1 MEYRLKF
8 GLLVVISYANVLF
21 IKIRI
26 GGDVNDSKKLVDK
39 VRT

>member
-8 GLLVVISYANVLF
+8 GLLVVILYVNVLF

-26 GGDVNDSKKLVDK
+26 GGDVNDFKKLVDK
-39 VRT
+39 VRI